1 MTADIVNLR
10 KARKAKAR
18 LDKERLAAENRA
30 AFGRTKGQRL
40 VEQLDRERAR
50 KALDAAQRE
59 PATGEGAAAPD
70 HGHGRKPDRDE

>member
-18 LDKERLAAENRA
+18 LDNERQAAENRA
-30 AFGRTKGQRL
+30 AFGRSKGQRL

-59 PATGEGAAAPD
+59 TMPGDGAAAPD
-70 HGHGRKPDRDE
+70 HAAGSKPDRDE